1 MFRLLRPFLVH
12 FFLLGALPA
21 QPQTQHSLG
30 LGTGAVIAG
39 AGLGTLALSR
49 FVIKEKPLDTLII
62 FDQKK
67 IPGIDR
73 IALDRWSVQAHRTSD
88 VLLTSSVIISFGA
101 GILNQNGQD
110 LEVPVALI
118 LESLLVNSGFTTL
131 MKNWI
136 ARPRPYTYGFRVPPG
151 QRPASGNLV
160 SFWSGHT
167 STAASA
173 TIATAFLLQR
183 SDASQEVKTAGW
195 IGAATLPIA
204 VGFYRIK
211 AGRHFPTDVLAGFT
225 FGALVGWAVPYFHR
239 DDTP

>member
-1 MFRLLRPFLVH
+1 MFRPLLFLV
-12 FFLLGALPA
+12 LLIGTLPV
-21 QPQTQHSLG
+21 QPQTRHSLG
-30 LGTGAVIAG
+30 LGTGAVIGG

-49 FVIKEKPLDTLII
+49 FVIKERPLDTLITL
-62 FDQKK
+62 DRKK

-73 IALDRWSVQAHRTSD
+73 IALDRWSVRARRTSD
-88 VLLTSSVIISFGA
+88 VLLTSSIVVSFGA
-101 GILNQNGQD
+101 GILNQNGRD

-136 ARPRPYTYGFRVPPG
+136 ARPRPYTYGFLVPPG

-183 SDASQEVKTAGW
+183 SDASQEVKTVGW

-211 AGRHFPTDVLAGFT
+211 AGRHFPTDVLAGFA